1 MKQSIMLATVALLGL
16 WSCQSPQILLSPDL
30 NAQAMPAKG
39 RNGFTFGQTIE
50 FGTYATSKV
59 RRGWTQSYNIP
70 FVMRFQGAKE
80 KLSFVQYGPERHL
93 AQVSCVSR
101 FKSIEAPLVGEY
113 FGIPLEYSNFFAGNI
128 SLSTMNWDFVVYNPN
143 GDFLREK
150 ESAGFAQCGPNH
162 IEIRAIRA
170 LKGQPDWMKKL
181 TVYGHEFV
189 VDGKTVGAVS
199 TINNGKVWIDASLD
213 APTRTIIA
221 ALASGLLLR
230 TDVESADPQ
239 ASR

>member
-1 MKQSIMLATVALLGL
+1 MKQSILMATVALLAL
-16 WSCQSPQILLSPDL
+16 FSCKSPQITLSPDL
-30 NAQAMPAKG
+30 NAEAMSAKG

-50 FGTYATSKV
+50 FGAYATSKV

-70 FVMRFQGAKE
+70 FVLRFQGAKE
-80 KLSFVQYGPERHL
+80 KLSFVQYGPNGQL
-93 AQVSCVSR
+93 AQVSCVGR
-101 FKSIEAPLVGEY
+101 FKSIEVPLIGEY
-113 FGIPLEYSNFFAGNI
+113 FGIPIEFSHFFAGNI
-128 SLSTMNWDFVVYNPN
+128 SISTMNWDFVVHNPN

-150 ESAGFAQCGPNH
+150 PSAGFAQCGSNR
-162 IEIRAIRA
+162 IEIRAVRA
-170 LKGQPDWMKKL
+170 LEGQPHWMKKL

-189 VDGKTVGAVS
+189 LGGKTVGAVS

-213 APTRTIIA
+213 APTRTVIA

-230 TDVESADPQ
+230 TDVESADSQ